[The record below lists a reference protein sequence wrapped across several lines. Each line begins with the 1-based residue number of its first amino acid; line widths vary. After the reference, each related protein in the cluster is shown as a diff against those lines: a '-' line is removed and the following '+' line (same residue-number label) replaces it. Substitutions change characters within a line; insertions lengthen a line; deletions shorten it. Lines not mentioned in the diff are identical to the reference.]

1 MRIFKYLF
9 GIWTAAAV
17 YAFFSFFSGPRGLP
31 AYNHLLSEREQ
42 QWNNIRELGNI
53 NEELEKTK
61 NNLLYDYD
69 TLLVHARQ
77 LGYGEEDERYI
88 RIVGL
93 GSVKNTPA
101 MTGKVYFTH
110 ETGFLSERT
119 IKFTAFFAGL
129 AVFSFLFVLELI
141 ERKVH

>member
-1 MRIFKYLF
+1 MRIFKYLI
-9 GIWTAAAV
+9 GIWTAIAV
-17 YAFFSFFSGPRGLP
+17 YAFFSFLSGPKGIP

-42 QWNNIRELGNI
+42 QWTNIRELGNI

-61 NNLLYDYD
+61 NNLLFDHD

-93 GSVKNTPA
+93 GSIKNTPA

-110 ETGFLSERT
+110 ESGFLSEKN
-119 IKFTAFFAGL
+119 IKLTAFFAGL
-129 AVFSFLFVLELI
+129 AVFLFIFMLELI
-141 ERKVH
+141 EKRVR